1 MASNVY
7 IKTVISNSSNLL
19 ERDVQPFEKKVQAVL
34 SHALTHIS
42 QDLYCNIGIDGNIPE
57 SFKNQFAKVKDNTY
71 VGFIDSKIEDSLRR
85 ALLFELMA
93 INDDKIK
100 SAVNVVVLIS
110 CNPISQPESNTTTE
124 SKASKEDEDKLPS
137 YEATLPKYDLDKV
150 ILDEATNNQILR
162 SIALINN
169 QSLIFDT
176 WGFRDIDPNTKTI
189 LCFYGA
195 PGTGKTMCAHALA
208 KKLGKNILIASYASI
223 ESKWVGEGP
232 KNMRKIFED
241 ASNQD
246 AILFFDEA
254 DSFLSK
260 RVNNAESGSEKHYN
274 RMSNEMFQLLEDFD
288 GVVIFATNLVTDFDK
303 AFKSRILSFVEFN
316 LPDEKSRKRLIQSM
330 MPTKLPLANPMTEY
344 ELEILA
350 SASDG
355 FSGREIRKALLTSL
369 SEAALNSRTTLSIDD
384 LLIGFMSVQSERKA
398 IEETATMERNIISDY
413 LAVSEQNAA
422 IIDFCHWAFDQQ
434 ASASDSSKECFYKI
448 CKVLNSEMPDLSIS
462 YKDKN
467 LENSAKIIEDAERK
481 EETLIS
487 VAQILS
493 NANISATEACDVIEI
508 AATKLN
514 SSKAAEVKTYYGSCL
529 NLFQDVNNAIE

>member
-1 MASNVY
+1 MAPRIH
-7 IKTVISNSSNLL
+7 IKTVISKSSNLL
-19 ERDVQPFEKKVQAVL
+19 ERDVQPFEQKVQEAL

-42 QDLYCNIGIDGNIPE
+42 HDLYCNIAIDGNIPE
-57 SFKNQFAKVKDNTY
+57 SFKSQFVKVKDNTY
-71 VGFIDSKIEDSLRR
+71 IGFTDNVIEDSTRR
-85 ALLFELMA
+85 ALLFDLMA
-93 INDDKIK
+93 ITDDKIRT
-100 SAVNVVVLIS
+100 ALNVVVLIS
-110 CNPISQPESNTTTE
+110 CNPINQPDRSANSE
-124 SKASKEDEDKLPS
+124 SKTSSEYEDKLPS
-137 YEATLPKYDLDKV
+137 YEAVLPKYDLDKV
-150 ILDEATNNQILR
+150 ILDNLTHNQILR
-162 SIALINN
+162 AIALINN
-169 QSLIFDT
+169 QTLIFDT
-176 WGFRDIDPNTKTI
+176 WGFRDVDPNTKTI

-195 PGTGKTMCAHALA
+195 PGTGKTMCAHAIA
-208 KKLGKNILIASYASI
+208 KKIGKNILIASYASI

-260 RVNNAESGSEKHYN
+260 RVNNAETGSDKHYN

-303 AFKSRILSFVEFN
+303 AFKSRILSFVEFT
-316 LPDEKSRKRLIQSM
+316 LPDSNTRKKLIQSM
-330 MPTKLPLANPMTEY
+330 IPSKLPLVTPLTEY
-344 ELEILA
+344 EYEILS

-384 LLIGFMSVQSERKA
+384 LLIGFVSVQSERKA
-398 IEETATMERNIISDY
+398 IEDTATRERNIISDY
-413 LAVSEQNAA
+413 LVVSEQNAA

-434 ASASDSSKECFYKI
+434 DMASDSSKESLYKI

-462 YKDKN
+462 YKGKN
-467 LENSAKIIEDAERK
+467 LENTAKIIEDADRS
-481 EETLIS
+481 EETLIY

-493 NANISATEACDVIEI
+493 NANISASDASDIIEI
-508 AATKLN
+508 AAAKLH
-514 SSKAAEVKTYYGSCL
+514 SLKASDVTTYY
-529 NLFQDVNNAIE
+529 NLTKKILSI

>member
-1 MASNVY
+1 MASNVH
-7 IKTVISNSSNLL
+7 IKTVISSSSHLQ
-19 ERDVQPFEKKVQAVL
+19 ERDIQPFEKKVQAVL

-42 QDLYCNIGIDGNIPE
+42 HDLYCNIGIDGNIPE
-57 SFKNQFAKVKDNTY
+57 SYKNQFAKVKDNTF
-71 VGFIDSKIEDSLRR
+71 VGFIDNVIADSMRR
-85 ALLFELMA
+85 SLLFELMA
-93 INDDKIK
+93 ISDDKIK

-110 CNPISQPESNTTTE
+110 CNPISQAESNTSTE
-124 SKASKEDEDKLPS
+124 SKASTENEDRRPS
-137 YEATLPKYDLDKV
+137 YEATHPKYNLDKV
-150 ILDEATNNQILR
+150 ILDETTYNQILR
-162 SIALINN
+162 SISLINN

-176 WGFRDIDPNTKTI
+176 WGFRDVDPNTKTI

-195 PGTGKTMCAHALA
+195 PGTGKTMCAHAIA

-260 RVNNAESGSEKHYN
+260 RVNNAETGSDKHYN

-303 AFKSRILSFVEFN
+303 AFKSRILSFVEFT
-316 LPDEKSRKRLIQSM
+316 LPDSNTRKKLIQSM
-330 MPTKLPLANPMTEY
+330 IPSKLPLVTPLTEY
-344 ELEILA
+344 EYEILS
-350 SASDG
+350 SASEG

-384 LLIGFMSVQSERKA
+384 LLIGFVSVQSERKA
-398 IEETATMERNIISDY
+398 IEDTATRERNIISDY
-413 LAVSEQNAA
+413 LVVSEQNAA

-434 ASASDSSKECFYKI
+434 DMASDSSKESLYKI

-462 YKDKN
+462 YKGKN
-467 LENSAKIIEDAERK
+467 LENTAKIIEDANRS
-481 EETLIS
+481 EETLIY

-493 NANISATEACDVIEI
+493 NANINASDASDIIEI
-508 AATKLN
+508 AAAKLH
-514 SSKAAEVKTYYGSCL
+514 SLKAADVTTYYDLIKKILS
-529 NLFQDVNNAIE
+529 I

>member
-1 MASNVY
+1 MAPNVH
-7 IKTVISNSSNLL
+7 IKTVISNSSTLR

-34 SHALTHIS
+34 SHAINHIS
-42 QDLYCNIGIDGNIPE
+42 HDLYCNIGIDGSIQE
-57 SFKNQFAKVKDNTY
+57 SVKNQFAKVKDNIY
-71 VGFIDSKIEDSLRR
+71 VGFIDNVIEISMRR
-85 ALLFELMA
+85 VLLFELMA
-93 INDDKIK
+93 ISDDKMK

-110 CNPISQPESNTTTE
+110 CNPIRQPECNTNTE
-124 SKASKEDEDKLPS
+124 AQASTYNENRLPS
-137 YEATLPKYDLDKV
+137 YEATHPKYDLDKV
-150 ILDEATNNQILR
+150 ILDETTHNQILR
-162 SIALINN
+162 TMALIKN

-176 WGFRDIDPNTKTI
+176 WGFRDVDPNTKTI

-208 KKLGKNILIASYASI
+208 KKLDKNILIASYASI

-260 RVNNAESGSEKHYN
+260 RVINAETGSDKHYN

-288 GVVIFATNLVTDFDK
+288 GIVIFATNLVTDFDK
-303 AFKSRILSFVEFN
+303 AFKSRILSYVEFT
-316 LPDEKSRKRLIQSM
+316 LPDEKTRKRLIQSM
-330 MPTKLPLANPMTEY
+330 IPSKLPLANPLTDY
-344 ELEILA
+344 DLEILA

-369 SEAALNSRTTLSIDD
+369 SEAALNSRTILSIDD
-384 LLIGFMSVQSERKA
+384 LLTGFMSVQSERKA
-398 IEETATMERNIISDY
+398 IEETATRERSIISDY
-413 LAVSEQNAA
+413 LMVSEQNAA

-434 ASASDSSKECFYKI
+434 VSVSDSSKECFYKI

-493 NANISATEACDVIEI
+493 NANISATEASDIIEI

-514 SSKAAEVKTYYGSCL
+514 SSKAAEVKAYYDIIKKILS
-529 NLFQDVNNAIE
+529 I

>member
-1 MASNVY
+1 MASNVH
-7 IKTVISNSSNLL
+7 IRTVISNSSNLL
-19 ERDVQPFEKKVQAVL
+19 ERDVQPFEKKVQSVL

-71 VGFIDSKIEDSLRR
+71 VGFIGNVIEDSMRR

-93 INDDKIK
+93 ISDDKIK

-110 CNPISQPESNTTTE
+110 CNPISLQGNNATTE
-124 SKASKEDEDKLPS
+124 SKASAEDEDKQPS
-137 YEATLPKYDLDKV
+137 YEAIQPKYDLDKV
-150 ILDEATNNQILR
+150 ILDETTHNQILR

-169 QSLIFDT
+169 QNLIFDT
-176 WGFRDIDPNTKTI
+176 WGFRDVDPNTKTI

-260 RVNNAESGSEKHYN
+260 RVNNAETGSDKHYN

-303 AFKSRILSFVEFN
+303 AFKSRILSFVEFT
-316 LPDEKSRKRLIQSM
+316 LPDDKTRQRLIQSM
-330 MPTKLPLANPMTEY
+330 IPSKLPLAIPLTEY
-344 ELEILA
+344 DLEILA

-369 SEAALNSRTTLSIDD
+369 SEAALNSKTTLSIDD

-398 IEETATMERNIISDY
+398 IEETATRERNIISDY

-434 ASASDSSKECFYKI
+434 DSASDSSKECFYKI

-467 LENSAKIIEDAERK
+467 LENSSKIIEDAERK
-481 EETLIS
+481 EEALIC

-493 NANISATEACDVIEI
+493 NANISATEASDIIEI
-508 AATKLN
+508 AATKLS
-514 SSKAAEVKTYYGSCL
+514 SSKTAEVKKYYDLIKNILS
-529 NLFQDVNNAIE
+529 I